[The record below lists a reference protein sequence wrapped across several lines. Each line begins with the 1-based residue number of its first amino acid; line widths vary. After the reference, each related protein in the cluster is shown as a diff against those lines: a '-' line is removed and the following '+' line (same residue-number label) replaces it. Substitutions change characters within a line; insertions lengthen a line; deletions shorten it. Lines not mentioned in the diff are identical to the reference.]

1 MRDHDRL
8 REIKRVKD
16 KYGIKLSLLANEG
29 CVGGCPVMDEH
40 YHFNNTRTDGNQYFT
55 DAISR
60 VSCPK
65 WHTQDSAVQLTN
77 ANFPPW
83 REDWLEFVELGI
95 DVIKMHG
102 RENSDRLK
110 ETMDI
115 IRRFANKEEFLF
127 DGFETYVNDA
137 SLIDK
142 PINAWRK
149 KIKTCKFNCWDCDY
163 CTKVW
168 KAKGNKNNK
177 KVEKVAQLLIDTV
190 NQPIG
195 ETVEGITSDKMRQL
209 LNGLGKISTN
219 YLEVG
224 VLNGSTFCAA
234 IKDNSLKAYA
244 VDHWQEQTGSADGTI
259 KFESS
264 KEKFIENAKKYK
276 GDNTIKVFN
285 SHFLLVDKTD
295 IKNID
300 LFFYDAD
307 HSFEMNRQVIKYF
320 ADTLVNEAVLIFDDA
335 NFDGVVDGVKTG
347 ILEAGLEIIYEK
359 ILLNSLEDPEMWWN
373 GFYIAIVKK

>member
-1 MRDHDRL
+1 M
-8 REIKRVKD
+8 E
-16 KYGIKLSLLANEG
+16 
-29 CVGGCPVMDEH
+29 
-40 YHFNNTRTDGNQYFT
+40 
-55 DAISR
+55 
-60 VSCPK
+60 
-65 WHTQDSAVQLTN
+65 
-77 ANFPPW
+77 
-83 REDWLEFVELGI
+83 
-95 DVIKMHG
+95 
-102 RENSDRLK
+102 RENSFGYFQNNGSEFVVTERETPRALVNYSWNKKFISGVSQHGGGDGVYK
-110 ETMDI
+110 ERTMQ
-115 IRRFANKEEFLF
+115 F
-127 DGFETYVNDA
+127 
-137 SLIDK
+137 IDQRGRNLMVK
-142 PINAWRK
+142 NGHRYFYIH
-149 KIKTCKFNCWDCDY
+149 DCENE
-163 CTKVW
+163 KVW
-168 KAKGNKNNK
+168 SPGWHP
-177 KVEKVAQLLIDTV
+177 VQEELDTFKC
-190 NQPIG
+190 IH
-195 ETVEGITSDKMRQL
+195 
-209 LNGLGKISTN
+209 GLGYS
-219 YLEVG
+219 
-224 VLNGSTFCAA
+224 
-234 IKDNSLKAYA
+234 
-244 VDHWQEQTGSADGTI
+244 